1 MPQPNKKIDP
11 AIQNRLA
18 EVAEELRGLLYG
30 EAGAPEWGTKFVDI
44 ETQDM
49 AIGRELSRLLMEQSM
64 QSQAAQMP
72 DEAIESPD
80 EVIQKAGVDNRVL
93 QTEAGEVEWDEP
105 LGYLK
110 KSRRSFFPSVDGSGD
125 RRR

>member
-1 MPQPNKKIDP
+1 MPQTNKKFDS

-80 EVIQKAGVDNRVL
+80 EVIQKVGVDNRVL

-110 KSRRSFFPSVDGSGD
+110 KSRRSFSPPVEGSGD
-125 RRR
+125 RRP